1 MSRQPTVKSVVQSD
15 IDELGDLIGIEPSLA
30 ATALKLAEAIDT
42 GGGEDGRMLPALTR
56 ELRITL
62 KALFDARG
70 ADEDDDDAGLA
81 TPA

>member
-1 MSRQPTVKSVVQSD
+1 MPRQQTVKSVVQSD
-15 IDELGDLIGIEPSLA
+15 IDELGDLTGVEPSLA
-30 ATALKLAEAIDT
+30 AAALKLADAIDT
-42 GGGEDGRMLPALTR
+42 DDGRNLPALTR

-70 ADEDDDDAGLA
+70 ADEDDDDGDLG

>member
-1 MSRQPTVKSVVQSD
+1 MPRQQTVKSVVQSD
-15 IDELGDLIGIEPSLA
+15 IDELGDLTGVEPSLA
-30 ATALKLAEAIDT
+30 AAALKLADAIDAS
-42 GGGEDGRMLPALTR
+42 GGDGLPALTR

-70 ADEDDDDAGLA
+70 ADEDDDDGDLG